1 MILAYKTFTNLIYP
15 FLFLFLYL
23 RVFLKKED
31 TKRFKEKILIRYFN
45 VDKNN
50 NLDLLWFHAASIG
63 ELKSIIPIIRKINEK
78 RKNLEFLITT
88 TTLSSSKLASIEFEK
103 FNNIKHRFIPF
114 DVGYLIETFLD
125 QWKPKRIFL
134 VDSEIWPNLILKA
147 KKKGIPIAL
156 LNARLTKKS
165 YKRWSTFPMVAKKIF
180 NKFDL
185 CLCSNQETKNYLEKF
200 NAKNIKYFG
209 NIKFLNEI
217 DKIRL
222 NQDNIQLLKRS
233 RFWVAASIHKE
244 EDIICLKVHLELKKK
259 FDDIKTI
266 IAPRHINRVE
276 EIQNLS
282 RNLNLNTQILNQK
295 DIILKNKEI
304 IIINSF
310 GVLQDYFRY
319 AKSVFVGKSLIE
331 KLKYDSGQNPIDAA
345 YLNCKIYHGPYV
357 SNFFEIYGMLKKN
370 HISSEIRNYNELS
383 ENLGIDLRDI
393 QKNKEDLPNKS
404 IINFSQN
411 ILVKTMQ
418 TVESFLN
425 DSPY

>member
-1 MILAYKTFTNLIYP
+1 
-15 FLFLFLYL
+15 
-23 RVFLKKED
+23 
-31 TKRFKEKILIRYFN
+31 
-45 VDKNN
+45 
-50 NLDLLWFHAASIG
+50 
-63 ELKSIIPIIRKINEK
+63 
-78 RKNLEFLITT
+78 
-88 TTLSSSKLASIEFEK
+88 
-103 FNNIKHRFIPF
+103 
-114 DVGYLIETFLD
+114 
-125 QWKPKRIFL
+125 
-134 VDSEIWPNLILKA
+134 
-147 KKKGIPIAL
+147 
-156 LNARLTKKS
+156 
-165 YKRWSTFPMVAKKIF
+165 MVAKKIF

-319 AKSVFVGKSLIE
+319 AKVYSL
-331 KLKYDSGQNPIDAA
+331 
-345 YLNCKIYHGPYV
+345 
-357 SNFFEIYGMLKKN
+357 
-370 HISSEIRNYNELS
+370 
-383 ENLGIDLRDI
+383 ENL
-393 QKNKEDLPNKS
+393 
-404 IINFSQN
+404 
-411 ILVKTMQ
+411 
-418 TVESFLN
+418 
-425 DSPY
+425 